1 MKELLRAA
9 FSQFEKNQIATV
21 DAEIL
26 LAHLLG
32 VSRKQIHSQIIE
44 LSDSDRE
51 KISNEYNELINQR
64 LMGRPV
70 QYITGSAPFRY
81 LDLEVGEGVLIPRPE
96 TELIVDRVIGYLN
109 SDSEKDLAKSVVDL
123 GAGSGAI
130 SIAIASEAAL
140 KGLKVSMVAV
150 EKSPEAAVWLNK
162 NIAKYDLPIRVVIDP
177 AAPRQSHSQRHHL
190 AHTHQPATARLC
202 PDQTHGPSSGPAP
215 ALTTASAGRVQTS
228 GNEGSKGS
236 HNAPS
241 LCSCAVTSLRPSSFG
256 FPSDFGLRISDFPPA
271 FRRRAP
277 PTPFLPRPAPTGP
290 CAPPSPASPAAAAR
304 KTPAHAGHEPGDT
317 TRASPRNQYRRPAP
331 APAPG

>member
-9 FSQFEKNQIATV
+9 FSQFEKNQIATI

-51 KISNEYNELINQR
+51 KISAEYNELINQR

-109 SDSEKDLAKSVVDL
+109 SEAEKDLPKSVIDL

-162 NIAKYDLPIRVVIDP
+162 NIAKYDLPIRVVIEDVQTALPDVKADLVVANPPYIPDDQKLP
-177 AAPRQSHSQRHHL
+177 AEIANYEPPVALFGGAVDGMQTPKLFITAAERLLKSGGYFVMEHHEIQGELVRQAISAQFSNV
-190 AHTHQPATARLC
+190 
-202 PDQTHGPSSGPAP
+202 QTHSD
-215 ALTTASAGRVQTS
+215 LNGRDRFTS
-228 GNEGSKGS
+228 
-236 HNAPS
+236 
-241 LCSCAVTSLRPSSFG
+241 
-256 FPSDFGLRISDFPPA
+256 
-271 FRRRAP
+271 
-277 PTPFLPRPAPTGP
+277 
-290 CAPPSPASPAAAAR
+290 AR
-304 KTPAHAGHEPGDT
+304 K
-317 TRASPRNQYRRPAP
+317 R
-331 APAPG
+331 